1 MAELIKS
8 EKWYSNGKS
17 DKADE
22 ARRIIQKAAKLVKY
36 SIRNKQTKSTY
47 LSSEKV
53 SSKWIPETLRAF
65 LWCLIKSDV
74 KIERIVL
81 QCIAKNETNESNDDL
96 PDNDEGFTTFV
107 ANNVDHNT
115 ATSGDRE

>member
-1 MAELIKS
+1 MVKACGADVYTVKRIKQKLQEFYQENIFFSELSGRKNVVYFKTMAELIKS
-8 EKWYSNGKS
+8 DEWYSNGKS

-53 SSKWIPETLRAF
+53 SPK
-65 LWCLIKSDV
+65 
-74 KIERIVL
+74 
-81 QCIAKNETNESNDDL
+81 
-96 PDNDEGFTTFV
+96 
-107 ANNVDHNT
+107 
-115 ATSGDRE
+115 